1 MFVCISAPVCM
12 QIPFSGEQRVGRPN
26 RGTIFFGI
34 RLFFDLTRETD
45 VAYTLMRF
53 PGKKRTA
60 NRLLLL

>member
-1 MFVCISAPVCM
+1 M